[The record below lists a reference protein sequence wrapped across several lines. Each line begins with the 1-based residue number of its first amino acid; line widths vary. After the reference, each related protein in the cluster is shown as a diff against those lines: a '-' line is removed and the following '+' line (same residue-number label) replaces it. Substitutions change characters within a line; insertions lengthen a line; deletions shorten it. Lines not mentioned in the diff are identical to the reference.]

1 VQGIETALNEMR
13 TGSATRDFSAQ
24 DLREALGF
32 FATGIAV
39 VTAVADGGNRIG
51 ATVSSFNSVSLD
63 PPLVLFS
70 MARSSRAFA
79 AWQSVIHFA
88 VNVLSE
94 GQDALSSK
102 FARALGDKWEGA
114 RCLEGETGAPL
125 LADSLAAFECARLQC
140 SRAQARRRGTAD
152 LLPQQVPAAG
162 GRGLRRGA
170 ARRRSIAAR
179 VVASR
184 GRDRHYAARNVD
196 GGLAR
201 DLVAVRLMIM
211 YMTTVVICGMSCARS
226 N

>member
-79 AWQSVIHFA
+79 AWQSVVHFA

-114 RCLEGETGAPL
+114 RCLEGETGVPL
-125 LADSLAAFECARLQC
+125 LADSLAAFECAR
-140 SRAQARRRGTAD
+140 
-152 LLPQQVPAAG
+152 
-162 GRGLRRGA
+162 
-170 ARRRSIAAR
+170 
-179 VVASR
+179 
-184 GRDRHYAARNVD
+184 YANYD
-196 GGLAR
+196 GGDHIIIVGRVCNVRVRKRADAVPLIFFRSKYRRLAGEASVEAPP
-201 DLVAVRLMIM
+201 DADRLLH
-211 YMTTVVICGMSCARS
+211 GW
-226 N
+226 

>member
-1 VQGIETALNEMR
+1 MR

-79 AWQSVIHFA
+79 AWQSVVHFA

-125 LADSLAAFECARLQC
+125 LADSLAAFECAR
-140 SRAQARRRGTAD
+140 
-152 LLPQQVPAAG
+152 
-162 GRGLRRGA
+162 
-170 ARRRSIAAR
+170 
-179 VVASR
+179 
-184 GRDRHYAARNVD
+184 YANYD
-196 GGLAR
+196 GGDHIIIVGRVCNVRVRKRADAVPLIFFRSKYRRLAGEASVEAPP
-201 DLVAVRLMIM
+201 DADRLLH
-211 YMTTVVICGMSCARS
+211 GW
-226 N
+226 